1 MDKKHKNNRILAID
15 IARGLSVIL
24 MMMIHTMLIYGDIPT
39 QTSSLLGKFILLIG
53 KGTPMFLVTM
63 GISFVLSR
71 RQTLQSVCKRGL
83 YILGIG
89 YGMNALKFLVPE
101 ILFGGL
107 PDAFVQAYGLTSGTL
122 KTGIFFLLLGDIL
135 QLAGV
140 TLFLM
145 GLINHYSKNKSVPLA
160 IALLIAAVSKELSG
174 FRIGIDG
181 LDYICDLFFSNEF
194 NVYFPVFPWA
204 SFILLG
210 MFFGRWYKELEG
222 NQSLFFRKMLLVGS
236 AFLGIG
242 VIFNF
247 INYEY
252 HFGDYYHLGPGGSI
266 LLMGLN
272 LIFLWLMNIIVTS
285 VKPNKLF
292 GSLIFCSKHVTSL
305 YVIQWTIINW
315 GMYLIG
321 FWNHQQFTVL
331 LLIPAVV
338 IVSISLQVLYN
349 RIKKKVKSFQKKNT
363 PIPSQI

>member
-1 MDKKHKNNRILAID
+1 MEKKLKYNRILAID

-39 QTSSLLGKFILLIG
+39 QTNSLLGKFILLIG

-63 GISFVLSR
+63 GVSFVLSR

-101 ILFGGL
+101 IVFGGL
-107 PDAFVQAYGLTSGTL
+107 PDAFVEAYGLTSGTL
-122 KTGIFFLLLGDIL
+122 KTGVFFLLLGDIL
-135 QLAGV
+135 QLAGI
-140 TLFLM
+140 TLFIM
-145 GLINHYSKNKSVPLA
+145 GLINHYSKNKFVPL
-160 IALLIAAVSKELSG
+160 IVALLIAAISKELSG
-174 FRIGIDG
+174 FRVGIEG
-181 LDYICDLFFSNEF
+181 LDYICDLFFSNQF

-210 MFFGRWYKELEG
+210 MFFGRWYKELG
-222 NQSLFFRKMLLVGS
+222 DNQSVFFTKMLIVGS
-236 AFLGIG
+236 VFLSIGI
-242 VIFNF
+242 IFNF
-247 INYEY
+247 IDPEY

-272 LIFLWLMNIIVTS
+272 LIFLWLVNIIVTS
-285 VKPNKLF
+285 IKQNKLF
-292 GSLIFCSKHVTSL
+292 QSLIFCSKHVTSL

-321 FWNHQQFTVL
+321 FWNHKQVTIL
-331 LLIPAVV
+331 LLIPIV
-338 IVSISLQVLYN
+338 ITLSISTQIIYN
-349 RIKKKVKSFQKKNT
+349 RIKKGIKRSSKEVASVATQF
-363 PIPSQI
+363 

>member
-1 MDKKHKNNRILAID
+1 MEREHNNNRILAID
-15 IARGLSVIL
+15 VARGLSVIL

-39 QTSSLLGKFILLIG
+39 QTNSLLGKFILLIG

-63 GISFVLSR
+63 GVSFVLSR
-71 RQTLQSVCKRGL
+71 RQSLQSVCKRGL

-101 ILFGGL
+101 LFFGGL
-107 PDAFVQAYGLTSGTL
+107 SDAFVQAYGLTSGTL

-135 QLAGV
+135 QLAGI
-140 TLFLM
+140 TLFIM
-145 GLINHYSKNKSVPLA
+145 GLINHCSKNKYVPLV

-174 FRIGIDG
+174 FRIGIEG
-181 LDYICDLFFSNEF
+181 LDYLCDLFFSNLF

-210 MFFGRWYKELEG
+210 MFFGRWYKELEE
-222 NQSLFFRKMLLVGS
+222 NQSLFFKKMLLVGS
-236 AFLGIG
+236 IFLSIGI
-242 VIFNF
+242 VFNL

-272 LIFLWLMNIIVTS
+272 LVFLWLMNSIVTS
-285 VKPNKLF
+285 VKPDKLF
-292 GSLIFCSKHVTSL
+292 QSLLFCSKHVTSL
-305 YVIQWTIINW
+305 YVIQWTVINW

-321 FWNHQQFTVL
+321 FWSHPQMTVL
-331 LLIPAVV
+331 LLIPV
-338 IVSISLQVLYN
+338 IITLSISIQMTYN
-349 RIKKKVKSFQKKNT
+349 KIKKQVKQSLKKESLVS
-363 PIPSQI
+363 SQY

>member
-1 MDKKHKNNRILAID
+1 MGKAQNNRILAID
-15 IARGLSVIL
+15 VARGLSVIL
-24 MMMIHTMLIYGDIPT
+24 MMMIHTMLIFGDIPT
-39 QTSSLLGKFILLIG
+39 QTESLLGQFILLIG

-101 ILFGGL
+101 IIFGGL
-107 PDAFVQAYGLTSGTL
+107 PDAFVNAYGLTSGTL
-122 KTGIFFLLLGDIL
+122 KTGVFFLLLGDIL
-135 QLAGV
+135 QLAGI

-145 GLINHYSKNKSVPLA
+145 GLINHYSKNKFIPLI

-174 FRIGIDG
+174 FRIGIEG
-181 LDYICDLFFSNEF
+181 FDYICDLFFSNEF

-210 MFFGRWYKELEG
+210 MFFGRWYKELDE
-222 NQSLFFRKMLLVGS
+222 NQSVFFKKMLLVGS
-236 AFLGIG
+236 VFLSIGI
-242 VIFNF
+242 IFNF
-247 INYEY
+247 INAEY

-285 VKPNKLF
+285 VKSNKVF
-292 GSLIFCSKHVTSL
+292 ESLIFCSKHVTSL

-321 FWNHQQFTVL
+321 FWSHKQFTIL
-331 LLIPAVV
+331 LLIPVV
-338 IVSISLQVLYN
+338 IVLSISIQILYN
-349 RIKKKVKSFQKKNT
+349 RVKKQMKSFQKKES